1 MLGVYD
7 NGKLAWAGNVGTG
20 FDQKALAFLRRE
32 LDPLTTKHSPFPDA
46 PKVGKDVTWVKPE
59 LVAEVKFANW
69 TGEGRLR
76 APVYLG
82 LRPDVN
88 PRDCVRERVEQAEQ
102 AASPSKEALLPDA
115 SNEVTLTIDHIL

>member
-1 MLGVYD
+1 M
-7 NGKLAWAGNVGTG
+7 
-20 FDQKALAFLRRE
+20 LRRQ
-32 LDPLTTKHSPFPDA
+32 LDPLATPESPFPDA

-69 TGEGRLR
+69 TNEGRLR

-88 PRDCVRERVEQAEQ
+88 PRDCVRETAEQ
-102 AASPSKEALLPDA
+102 TSRPSKEPLLPA
-115 SNEVTLTIDHIL
+115 LAAMKSPSPSTAIPSSSPI